1 MTSPIDTY
9 SFSSRL
15 NNIIDLYK
23 HKNALE
29 EKTMRQT
36 RKIQRLN
43 EKIIESLGNVVEF
56 RDVESGAHIK
66 RVKFL
71 QKPGGMC
78 KRGMPGIWTD
88 PERY

>member
-1 MTSPIDTY
+1 
-9 SFSSRL
+9 
-15 NNIIDLYK
+15 
-23 HKNALE
+23 
-29 EKTMRQT
+29 MRQT

-71 QKPGGMC
+71 QKSWRNVQ
-78 KRGMPGIWTD
+78 KRNARNMD
-88 PERY
+88 